1 MSIVLVADY
10 RNFKVGDK
18 VRYLGGDRNA
28 VSEIDI
34 LGESSEKEY
43 SIGRLIVGEVYEI
56 KGVDSGGDPYFRT
69 HREGYFGGHRFYVL
83 EYNAHCFELVDDK
96 HSDTT
101 SYTTKITELSKE
113 NEILRDQVDSLCEEL
128 SYVRAQ
134 LRKSLNKRVEYADE
148 LRNIEQFVKGAV
160 DIALRNGKRNSD
172 D

>member
-1 MSIVLVADY
+1 MSIVLAVVY
-10 RNFKVGDK
+10 RNLKSGDK

-28 VSEIDI
+28 VPELVID
-34 LGESSEKEY
+34 
-43 SIGRLIVGEVYEI
+43 EVYEI
-56 KGVDSGGDPYFRT
+56 KGVDSGGDTYFRIL
-69 HREGYFGGHRFYVL
+69 REGYFGGHRWYVL

-101 SYTTKITELSKE
+101 SYATKITELSKE
-113 NEILRDQVDSLCEEL
+113 NEILRDQVDSLHEEL
-128 SYVRAQ
+128 SQVSAQ

-148 LRNIEQFVKGAV
+148 LRNIEQFVKEAV

>member
-56 KGVDSGGDPYFRT
+56 KGVDSGGDPYFRIL
-69 HREGYFGGHRFYVL
+69 REGYFGGRRHRWYVL
-83 EYNAHCFELVDDK
+83 EYNAHCFELVDDND
-96 HSDTT
+96 SDTT
-101 SYTTKITELSKE
+101 SYATKITELSKE
-113 NEILRDQVDSLCEEL
+113 NEILRDQVDSLHEEL
-128 SYVRAQ
+128 SQVRAQ
-134 LRKSLNKRVEYADE
+134 LRKSLNKRVERSE
-148 LRNIEQFVKGAV
+148 ERRV
-160 DIALRNGKRNSD
+160 GKE
-172 D
+172 